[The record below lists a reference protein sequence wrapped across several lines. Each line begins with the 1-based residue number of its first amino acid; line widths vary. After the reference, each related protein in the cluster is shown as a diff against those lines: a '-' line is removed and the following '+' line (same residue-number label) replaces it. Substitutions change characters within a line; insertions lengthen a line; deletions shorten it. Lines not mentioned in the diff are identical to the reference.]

1 MEDRIQMNIYDL
13 WFSSVQVSSRLK
25 LNILKRFSSM
35 EEVWMN
41 VIRSNTLV
49 DLCKSKYENM
59 NVISALKRAWEKD
72 QLELKLE
79 YCYEKGIKSVNFNED
94 SYPSRLKNYE
104 DSPAVLFYIGNVVKL
119 DKNLNVGI
127 VGSRKCSIYGRNAA
141 EIISR
146 EISKNNINVISG
158 MARGIDSY
166 AHRGAIKS
174 NGYTCA
180 VFGSGVDVIY
190 PRENRELYKNI
201 LVNGAVVSEFMPGV
215 KPISYNFPKRNR
227 IISGLSDVL
236 VVVEAAERSGAL
248 ITADMALEQGKSVM
262 AVPGSI
268 FSEESRGT
276 NKLIKQGAYPLTN
289 IDDLFQILK
298 VEYETRSVEFDKKS
312 GNLTKTEQKIY
323 SIIGDTPIH
332 IDDISKITNVD
343 IKQLYELLFELQ
355 LKKQIICLSGN
366 YYVKDPDKSVIID

>member
-1 MEDRIQMNIYDL
+1 MNIYDL
-13 WFSSVQVSSRLK
+13 WFSSAQISSRLK
-25 LNILKRFSSM
+25 LNILKRFSSV

-41 VIRSNTLV
+41 VIRHNTLV
-49 DLCKSKYENM
+49 DSCESKYENM
-59 NVISALKRAWEKD
+59 NVISALKRAWQKD
-72 QLELKLE
+72 QLELKME
-79 YCYEKGIKSVNFNED
+79 YCYEKGIGSVNFNED

-166 AHRGAIKS
+166 AHRGAIES

-190 PRENRELYKNI
+190 PRENRKLYKDI
-201 LVNGAVVSEFMPGV
+201 LANGAVVSEFIPGV

-276 NKLIKQGAYPLTN
+276 NRLIKQGAYPLTN
-289 IDDLFQILK
+289 IEDIFQILE

-312 GNLTKTEQKIY
+312 DNLTKTEQKIY

-332 IDDISKITNVD
+332 IDDISKIANVD